1 MQPVMKVQSQR
12 HLTTLLV
19 VGASARAGAT
29 SVMRAGLRPLAADAF
44 CDSDL
49 SSLCDCERL
58 APYPTDAERLF
69 TNVKADAWM
78 YVGGLENHPKLVEQL
93 AQRLPLLGNSSEVLR
108 SVRDPRRVAATLRA
122 QDLCSTIFMTPGQLP
137 QTGSWISKPLRSC
150 GGNEVFDWNAGGSE
164 SSAETACSHAGLS
177 DRIFQQRINGLTLGA
192 IFVADATHSQL
203 LGVTKQL
210 SGTDWLG
217 ADGYMYSGSI
227 GPIEL
232 GNSAQQQL
240 RHIGEALTSAFRLRG
255 IFGVDAIWDGANMWS
270 IEVNP
275 RYTASVEV
283 LERSLGVS
291 IVRAHVE
298 ACLNKLQPVSL
309 PTTTRLSGKAIVYA
323 QEDVVVSDELLDF
336 IAATNSEGDLPSIAD
351 IPHCAE
357 LIQQGRPVVS
367 IFAAAPE
374 VDQAVRR
381 LKELALSIGDLLYG
395 KDSPEMNT

>member
-1 MQPVMKVQSQR
+1 MQPVMNVQSPH

-29 SVMRAGLRPLAADAF
+29 SVMRAGLRPLAADGF

-58 APYPTDAERLF
+58 APYPTDAERVF
-69 TNVKADAWM
+69 ANVMADAWM
-78 YVGGLENHPKLVEQL
+78 YVGGLENHPKLVERL

-108 SVRDPRRVAATLRA
+108 NVRDPRRVAAALRA
-122 QDLCSTIFMTPGQLP
+122 QGLSAPMIMPPGHVP

-150 GGNEVFDWNAGGSE
+150 GGNGVVEWNARGTGSSVDTTSCHSE
-164 SSAETACSHAGLS
+164 PPG
-177 DRIFQQRINGLTLGA
+177 RVFQQRINGLTLGA

-203 LGVTKQL
+203 LGVTEQL

-217 ADGYMYSGSI
+217 AKDYMYSGSI

-232 GNSAQQQL
+232 VNSAQQQL
-240 RHIGEALTSAFRLRG
+240 RDIGEALTSAFRLRG
-255 IFGVDAIWDGANMWS
+255 IFGVDAIWDGADMWP

-298 ACLNKLQPVSL
+298 ACLNELQLVSL
-309 PTTTRLSGKAIVYA
+309 PTRPRLSGKAVVYA
-323 QEDVVVSDELLDF
+323 REAVVVSDELLDF
-336 IAATNSEGDLPSIAD
+336 IVATNSERELPSIAD
-351 IPHCAE
+351 IPHGSE
-357 LIQQGRPVVS
+357 QIHQGRPVVS

-374 VDQAVRR
+374 VDQVVRR
-381 LKELALSIGDLLYG
+381 LKELARSIGGLLYG
-395 KDSPEMNT
+395 KDSPEMNA